1 MSSPQTTSEVAEV
14 ADAIRSHD
22 RFLLVTHEN
31 PDGDALG
38 SILGTHIALEQ
49 LGKDSVMYLAGTLE
63 LPQEYGFMDLG
74 GLTRTLPDDAAE
86 RVLLALDCA
95 NATGTGVGPEALE
108 AFPLKIDVDHH
119 HDNPRFGRLNLIV
132 PTASSTSEIVRD

>member
-1 MSSPQTTSEVAEV
+1 MSSHPATADGTVGAV

-95 NATGTGVGPEALE
+95 NAKRTGVEPEALE
-108 AFPLKIDVDHH
+108 AFPLTIDVDHH
-119 HDNPRFGRLNLIV
+119 HDNTRFGRLNLI
-132 PTASSTSEIVRD
+132 